1 MGDIMLFGMIIAS
14 AAIELSNEDLD
25 SIAGGNAADVEVATY
40 SSEKN
45 QLSSLF
51 ATGLAGIISGTQT
64 SNQTVNS
71 FAFKDVNVGN

>member
-1 MGDIMLFGMIIAS
+1 MLFGMIIAS

-25 SIAGGNAADVEVATY
+25 SIAGGNAADVELTTY

-51 ATGLAGIISGTQT
+51 ATGLAGIVSATQT
-64 SNQTVNS
+64 SDQKVNS
-71 FAFKDVNVGN
+71 LAFKDLNVAN